1 MTSPVGP
8 ETLPEQPAE
17 QPPARN
23 VPDEHAAPARV
34 ALVGNPN
41 TGKTTLFNRLC
52 GLRHKT
58 SNFPGTTQEARIGS
72 LQSLGLAIELI
83 DLPGVYSLE
92 LEQQEAEVCRGVLA
106 GSLSPRGERVGQ
118 PDALLVVADA
128 TNLARG
134 LALVGE
140 AMAQRLPMVVALN
153 MSDLARRAGMTPDRK
168 VLEESLGCEVIP
180 VSARTGEGLEPLAA
194 SLAAARIP
202 NRTPPGGRENLER
215 WSDDLS
221 ALAMAHQVNASGRGA
236 GVSMTD
242 RLDRVFTHGLAGT
255 LVFALVMSALFWVIF
270 QLATYPMDWIDSFFG
285 LASAWVES
293 VMPAGLLRDLL
304 SQGVVSGIGATVVF
318 LPQICL
324 LFFLISL
331 LEDTGYLARAAF
343 LMDRLLRPFGMPGHS
358 FVPLL
363 SSHACALPGIMATR
377 AIPDRRERLATILVA
392 PFMTCSARIPVYV
405 LLIGILFKDRPA
417 MGALAFVGCYALG
430 ILAGLLSALIARRTI
445 LKGAARPMVLE
456 LPTYKFPS
464 LRTALLTT
472 YDRGWVFLKNAG
484 TNILAICIVLWWMGS
499 FPKVQP
505 PQEAVALHQRVV
517 DAVHGAHSKTDP
529 AELLE
534 QIEGWQAEA
543 ARLEAS
549 HAKAESYAGRL
560 GRFVQPAFAPL
571 GLDWQLTVGV
581 LTSFAARE
589 VFVSTMAV
597 IVTGEEDAEDAGVV
611 SAVASARRSDGVTPV
626 FTRATSWA
634 VLVFYVLAMQ
644 CLPTLAV
651 TAKEAG
657 GARWAFLQLAW
668 MSIVAYLAGALA
680 FAIAS

>member
-8 ETLPEQPAE
+8 ETLPERPAE
-17 QPPARN
+17 QHPPHTL
-23 VPDEHAAPARV
+23 PDEHAAPARV

-72 LQSLGLAIELI
+72 LQSHGLAIELI

-221 ALAMAHQVNASGRGA
+221 ALAMAHQANAPGRGA

-505 PQEAVALHQRVV
+505 PPEAVALHQQVV
-517 DAVHGAHSKTDP
+517 DAVHGAYSKTEP
-529 AELLE
+529 AELLAK
-534 QIEGWQAEA
+534 IEGWQAEA